1 MPSCLAKLKEIF
13 HASLNLSFV
22 TSCLVTL
29 SIFSKIG
36 VFFDRNFRLRGTL
49 RKNTSNSSR
58 FATFHV
64 SKKRKKVAQH
74 LWKPVEGTD
83 SCRLFGRN

>member
-13 HASLNLSFV
+13 HASLNLYFV
-22 TSCLVTL
+22 TSCLVTS

-36 VFFDRNFRLRGTL
+36 VFFDRNSRLRRPL